1 MDIFSPKKIYRLQ
14 KKKAYEKKL
23 HTIFV
28 LSEMQPKIM
37 MRYCNAPIRLS
48 DSQNADDRQCGPGYR
63 AAETL
68 VHCQGGCQMI
78 QPLWNGVGG
87 FIIKLN
93 ILLPH
98 DPTII
103 LLCVSPKDLNTCP
116 QKSCTQEFIA
126 ALFVIVKT

>member
-1 MDIFSPKKIYRLQ
+1 MGLNGYLLTKEDIQIT

-37 MRYCNAPIRLS
+37 MRHCNSPIRLS

-63 AAETL
+63 AAVTP

-78 QPLWNGVGG
+78 QPLWNGVWR
-87 FIIKLN
+87 FLIKLN

-98 DPTII
+98 YPTIT
-103 LLCVSPKDLNTCP
+103 LLCIYPKDLNTCVH
-116 QKSCTQEFIA
+116 KNHA
-126 ALFVIVKT
+126 HRNL